1 MLSSQVE
8 TALNRQINHELAAA
22 LNYLAMTAFFE
33 QANLAG
39 FAHFMLLQH
48 EEELQHARRLFT
60 YLLDRGGTVDLNA
73 VEKPKADYNSTTEVF
88 QTALQ
93 QEEANTTAINELYA
107 LAREVNDFATLS
119 HLQWFLDEQVEEEKL
134 MGETLALVELV
145 GDDKGA
151 LLVLNQQ
158 LGARTSEEG

>member
-22 LNYLAMTAFFE
+22 LNYMAMTAFFE
-33 QANLAG
+33 QTNLAG
-39 FAHFMLLQH
+39 FAHFMLLQY

-60 YLLDRGGTVDLNA
+60 YLLDRGGTVDLSA
-73 VEKPKADYNSTTEVF
+73 VEKPKADYNSTAEVF

-93 QEEANTTAINELYA
+93 QEEANTAAINELYA